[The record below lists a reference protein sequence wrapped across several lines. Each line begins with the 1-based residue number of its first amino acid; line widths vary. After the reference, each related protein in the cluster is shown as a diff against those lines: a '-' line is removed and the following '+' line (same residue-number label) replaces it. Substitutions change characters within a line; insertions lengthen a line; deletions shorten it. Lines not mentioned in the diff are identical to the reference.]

1 MTRALQWCNQLFL
14 AFAVLLELVL
24 ALCSFAA
31 DTGSGVAAV
40 IFGVMGIV
48 LLNRFLQ
55 KEMTSATRVLGSVG
69 QLFLLV
75 FTQVGFNFLMS
86 FIIQFVSR

>member
-1 MTRALQWCNQLFL
+1 MQWCDQLFL
-14 AFAVLLELVL
+14 AFAILLELVL
-24 ALCSFAA
+24 ALSSFAA
-31 DTGSGVAAV
+31 DMGSGVAAV
-40 IFGVMGIV
+40 LFGVMGIA

-55 KEMTSATRVLGSVG
+55 KNLAFATKVLGSVG
-69 QLFLLV
+69 WLLLLV